1 MSDVPPNAREALKA
15 LGIVSR
21 ETLRAFEAHIDLLEK
36 WQPKINLVSGAS
48 LKDAWMRHV
57 VDSAQL
63 WPLLPEGAKVLT
75 DFGSGGG
82 FPGLTLAI
90 LGRERPGFAAHL
102 IESDKRKA
110 AFLRE
115 AARATGA
122 PVTVH
127 DARVEALRPWPSD
140 IITARALA
148 PLRELLALA
157 APFVTDGTMAL
168 FPKGKT
174 GDQELTD
181 ARGWGRF
188 EAESFPS
195 HTDGEARIFRLSGLI
210 SGT

>member
-1 MSDVPPNAREALKA
+1 MSDVPPNAREALSR

-21 ETLRAFEAHIDLLEK
+21 ETLEALAAHVTLLEK
-36 WQPKINLVSGAS
+36 WQPKINLVSKAS
-48 LKDAWMRHV
+48 LREVWIRHV

-63 WPLLPEGAKVLT
+63 WPLVPEGAKTLV

-90 LGRERPGFAAHL
+90 LGKDRPGFLVHL
-102 IESDKRKA
+102 VESDKRKS

-127 DARVEALRPWPSD
+127 DARAEALTPWPSD
-140 IITARALA
+140 VITARALA
-148 PLRELLALA
+148 PLKDLLGLA
-157 APFVTDGTMAL
+157 APFMTSGTVAL

-174 GDQELTD
+174 GDEELTE

-188 EAESFPS
+188 NAETFPS
-195 HTDGEARIFRLSGLI
+195 TTDGDARIFRLSGLI
-210 SGT
+210 SST